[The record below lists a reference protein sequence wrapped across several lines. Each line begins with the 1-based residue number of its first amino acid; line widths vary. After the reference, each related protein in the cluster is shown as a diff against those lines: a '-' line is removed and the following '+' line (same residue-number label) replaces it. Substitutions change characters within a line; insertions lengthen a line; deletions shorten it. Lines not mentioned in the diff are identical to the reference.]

1 MLQKDPLNLL
11 IVGVGGQGNLLAS
24 RLIGSCLVEKGFK
37 VTIGETLGV
46 SQRGGSVNSFIRISE
61 EKNYSPQF
69 PFGGADIVLGLEPVE
84 SLRNMGKYGN
94 PDTVAVVNKHP
105 VYPIGVLSGELE
117 FPEIE
122 MLESVLRELTGK
134 ILFIEA
140 TEKAMELGSPIF
152 ANMILMGGVIG
163 LNKLPVSIDDL
174 YSTLAKITKGANLS
188 KNLEGFRY
196 GEEEIHRQLKCCS
209 TD

>member
-37 VTIGETLGV
+37 VTIGETLGA

-134 ILFIEA
+134 IFFIEA

-174 YSTLAKITKGANLS
+174 YSTLAKITKGANLG
-188 KNLEGFRY
+188 KNLEGLRY
-196 GEEEIHRQLKCCS
+196 GEEEIYRQLN
-209 TD
+209 